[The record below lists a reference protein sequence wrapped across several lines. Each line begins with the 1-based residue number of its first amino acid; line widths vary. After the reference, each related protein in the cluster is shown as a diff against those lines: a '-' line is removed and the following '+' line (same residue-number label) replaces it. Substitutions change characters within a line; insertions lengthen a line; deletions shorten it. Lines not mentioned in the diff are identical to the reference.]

1 MLFHS
6 TVRKEL
12 SRSFGATFVV
22 LLTIVMTMML
32 IRTLGQA
39 SQGSVNPSEVW
50 LVMGF
55 TMLGHLPT
63 VMTMS
68 LFIAMVGTLSRM
80 YLESEMV
87 IWQVSGKGLSSLLK
101 PIFRFAWPLLLAV
114 AVLVLLVWP
123 WSNQQISDVKERFER
138 RGDLERV
145 APGQFQESSNGTRV
159 FFIDKDSGDNK
170 TGKNVFIASNEH
182 GKQAMTSARNG
193 HLEMIDED
201 RFLIL
206 ETGQRVEQ
214 SHGEAQIKIS
224 EFKTYGTRISN
235 DIKASSTPPPKSVYT
250 HVLLLEPS
258 LQNSGELSWR
268 LGLSLA
274 AVNLVVLALAITSAN
289 PRVGRGGNFA
299 LALFM
304 FVLYYNLINLGQS
317 WVSNGQVHWGVYV
330 PALHGGMLGVGLL
343 WLTARHHQWS
353 WRQLARPTS
362 ASSNATHERA
372 A

>member
-6 TVRKEL
+6 SIRKEL

-63 VMTMS
+63 VLTMS
-68 LFIAMVGTLSRM
+68 VFIAVVGTLSRM
-80 YLESEMV
+80 YMESEMV
-87 IWQVSGKGLSSLLK
+87 IWQVSGRGLSGLLK
-101 PIFRFAWPLLLAV
+101 PILRFAWPVLLAV

-123 WSNQQISDVKERFER
+123 WSNQQINDLKERFER

-145 APGQFQESSNGTRV
+145 SPGQFQESASGLRV
-159 FFIDKDSGDNK
+159 FFIDKDSAENK
-170 TGKNVFIASNEH
+170 TGKNVFIASH
-182 GKQAMTSARNG
+182 DYGKQAMTSARNG
-193 HLEMIDED
+193 HIEQIEDD

-206 ETGQRVEQ
+206 ESGQRVEQ
-214 SHGEAQIKIS
+214 TLGESQIKIS
-224 EFKTYGTRISN
+224 EFASYGTRISK
-235 DIKASSTPPPKSVYT
+235 DVKAASLPPPKSVYT
-250 HVLLLEPS
+250 HLLLLQPS
-258 LQNSGELSWR
+258 AQNLGELSWR

-274 AVNLVVLALAITSAN
+274 ALNLVLLALAITSAN

-299 LALFM
+299 LALFL
-304 FVLYYNLINLGQS
+304 FVFYYNLINLGQN
-317 WVSNGQVHWGVYV
+317 WVSNGRVNWWGFVL
-330 PALHGGMLGVGLL
+330 ALHGGVFSLALL
-343 WLTARHHQWS
+343 WLSARHSQWN
-353 WRQLARPTS
+353 WRTPLSPSRRGTPAQEPA
-362 ASSNATHERA
+362 
-372 A
+372 

>member
-12 SRSFGATFVV
+12 ARSFGATFVV

-68 LFIAMVGTLSRM
+68 IFIAVVSTLSRM
-80 YLESEMV
+80 YMESEMV
-87 IWQVSGKGLSSLLK
+87 IWLVSGRGLTSLIK
-101 PIFRFAWPLLLAV
+101 PILRFAWPMLLGV

-123 WSNQQISDVKERFER
+123 WSNQQINDLKDRFER

-145 APGQFQESSNGTRV
+145 APGQFQESASGLRV
-159 FFIDKDSGDNK
+159 FFIDKDSVENK
-170 TGKNVFIASNEH
+170 AGKNVFIASSDH

-193 HLEMIDED
+193 HIEPIDDD

-206 ETGQRVEQ
+206 QTGQRVEQ
-214 SHGEAQIKIS
+214 TMGESQIKIS
-224 EFKTYGTRISN
+224 EFTSYGTRISN
-235 DIKASSTPPPKSVYT
+235 DAKVAALPPPKSVHT
-250 HVLLLEPS
+250 HMLLLQPNP
-258 LQNSGELSWR
+258 QNLGELSWR

-274 AVNLVVLALAITSAN
+274 AINLVLLALAITSAN

-304 FVLYYNLINLGQS
+304 FVFYYNLINLGQN
-317 WVSNGQVHWGVYV
+317 WVSNSRMPWWVFVLG
-330 PALHGGMLGVGLL
+330 LHGLMFGVAMT
-343 WLTARHHQWS
+343 WLAARHLQWN
-353 WRQLARPTS
+353 WRNWLARPTV
-362 ASSNATHERA
+362 AAEEARA
-372 A
+372 